1 MTRGLTA
8 VIEGFFALG
17 WFAWGGADAPDWLS
31 MPLAIGSA
39 AALLVL
45 LAGGVLAFRRRGE
58 GTPMRDPAV
67 RRRYNRIVGVEFA
80 LAGAGAAILGV
91 TGLAD
96 WIAVWVCAV
105 VGAHFLPLAR
115 VFGDPVLVALGAALM
130 AVAAAA
136 LVVGLAATTAP
147 TTVAGPATG
156 ACLVVAGVVTL
167 RSGSREEPGR

>member
-1 MTRGLTA
+1 
-8 VIEGFFALG
+8 
-17 WFAWGGADAPDWLS
+17 
-31 MPLAIGSA
+31 
-39 AALLVL
+39 
-45 LAGGVLAFRRRGE
+45 
-58 GTPMRDPAV
+58 MRDPAV

-136 LVVGLAATTAP
+136 LVVGLATTTAP

-167 RSGSREEPGR
+167 RSGFREEPGT